1 MRRILTPGWIA
12 WHLFV
17 LVAFVLCMLAFSWQ
31 WGKAQEAGG
40 DWQNWLYAIQW
51 PMFAAM
57 GLWGWGKSIWL
68 AFHPPGSNEPP
79 LLHDEP
85 DPGRVIHDIRPKALT
100 ATPHYDEYPDVVDP
114 ELEAYNDYLRKLNEQ
129 AANS

>member
-17 LVAFVLCMLAFSWQ
+17 LVAFSTCIWAFWWQ
-31 WGKAQEAGG
+31 LSKAESTVG

-51 PMFAAM
+51 PMFGLM
-57 GLWGWGKSIWL
+57 GLWGWIRSIWL
-68 AFHPPGSNEPP
+68 VFHPPGANIPP

-85 DPGRVIHDIRPKALT
+85 DPGRVIHDIRPKAIT
-100 ATPHYDEYPDVVDP
+100 SAPHYDAYPDIADP
-114 ELEAYNDYLRKLNEQ
+114 ELEAYNAHLKALNEH

>member
-17 LVAFVLCMLAFSWQ
+17 VLAFAACAWAFSWQ
-31 WGKAQEAGG
+31 LDKAESDGG

-51 PMFAAM
+51 PMFAVM

-68 AFHPPGSNEPP
+68 AYHPPGSNEPA
-79 LLHDEP
+79 LLHDDP
-85 DPGRVIHDIRPKALT
+85 DPGRVVHDIRPKAIT
-100 ATPHYDEYPDVVDP
+100 SAPHYTDYPDVADP
-114 ELEAYNDYLRKLNEQ
+114 ELDAYNARLRELSERATN
-129 AANS
+129 A